1 MRKIELAV
9 STVVAL
15 VGMVMLIRAGGID
28 VAQAD
33 RGYTVERAPTAYSAS
48 HANVQSK
55 PGEGE
60 EQPSTF

>member
-1 MRKIELAV
+1 MKKIQLAV

-15 VGMVMLIRAGGID
+15 VGVAMLLRAGGID
-28 VAQAD
+28 LAATE
-33 RGYTVERAPTAYSAS
+33 RGHTVSSAPTAYSSS

-55 PGEGE
+55 PGADE

>member
-1 MRKIELAV
+1 MKKIQLAV

-15 VGMVMLIRAGGID
+15 VGVAMLIRAGGFD
-28 VAQAD
+28 MAATE
-33 RGYTVERAPTAYSAS
+33 RSYTVNTAPTAYSSS

-55 PGEGE
+55 PGAEE

>member
-1 MRKIELAV
+1 MKKIELAV
-9 STVVAL
+9 STVAL
-15 VGMVMLIRAGGID
+15 LAGMAMLIRAGGMD

-33 RGYTVERAPTAYSAS
+33 RGYPVERAPTAYSAS

-55 PGEGE
+55 PGESE